1 MQSKHN
7 LIAPNDDNSINLL
20 RIIHS
25 MVETMICITNDNI
38 EFNVFVF
45 NKLQLLQHD
54 KNTQSKHNLIAPND
68 DNSINLLRI
77 IHSMVE
83 IIICIN

>member
-83 IIICIN
+83 TIICIN

>member
-1 MQSKHN
+1 
-7 LIAPNDDNSINLL
+7 
-20 RIIHS
+20 

-83 IIICIN
+83 TIICIN